1 LCILFGWTSSSPC
14 SFKKNS
20 CQTPIQSSFSSILPR
35 KLLNSY
41 CEQICYVL
49 VNKWITHVLKV
60 SNKRMW
66 FFNSLKRITYLLGES
81 LDYIKRYQIITD
93 LIKVVK
99 KRENNRFVLRDKNK
113 TKAMLQIISKEI
125 GNSNIMIMKLI

>member
-1 LCILFGWTSSSPC
+1 
-14 SFKKNS
+14 
-20 CQTPIQSSFSSILPR
+20 
-35 KLLNSY
+35 
-41 CEQICYVL
+41 
-49 VNKWITHVLKV
+49 
-60 SNKRMW
+60 
-66 FFNSLKRITYLLGES
+66 LGES

>member
-1 LCILFGWTSSSPC
+1 
-14 SFKKNS
+14 
-20 CQTPIQSSFSSILPR
+20 
-35 KLLNSY
+35 
-41 CEQICYVL
+41 
-49 VNKWITHVLKV
+49 
-60 SNKRMW
+60 
-66 FFNSLKRITYLLGES
+66 LGES

-99 KRENNRFVLRDKNK
+99 KRENNIFVLRDKNK